1 MLAYAQPYQW
11 SCSPLD
17 THNDRY
23 YLPDLPLVDEESL
36 LTHYDNLFI
45 YLIEAAFIFP
55 VPMVNCSETVSAIRY
70 CYFALLGFSGM
81 KVDVFTLQLW
91 KGLVPD

>member
-45 YLIEAAFIFP
+45 YLIEA
-55 VPMVNCSETVSAIRY
+55 VVNYSGTVSAIRY